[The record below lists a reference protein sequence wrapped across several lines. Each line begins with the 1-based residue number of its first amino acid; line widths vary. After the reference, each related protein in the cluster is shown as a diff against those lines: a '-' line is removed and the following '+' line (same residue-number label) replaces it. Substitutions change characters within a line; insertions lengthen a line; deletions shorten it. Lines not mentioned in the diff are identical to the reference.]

1 RLVAMSKLAHNLEE
15 IITHIKKHL
24 YNLKKEQRKRKHHA
38 RKNNQII
45 VLLHQLEVVGEAQG
59 VVELVQVVAE
69 EDQVL
74 VELVQVLVA
83 GGSRGGR
90 GRSTSARGK
99 RGGRGSN
106 GGRGAS
112 NAMYKREEIRQTLE
126 HEYLQDLK
134 DQEEEQRNIAEM
146 ENVMTKDP
154 LSRKVEEAQ
163 SMNKP

>member
-1 RLVAMSKLAHNLEE
+1 MWKHTTNQPPLPPIVRKMPDRPR
-15 IITHIKKHL
+15 KKRIRAQDES
-24 YNLKKEQRKRKHHA
+24 NSQIGRVGRKMTCS
-38 RKNNQII
+38 NCQEI

-74 VELVQVLVA
+74 VELVQVLVELVQVLVA

-90 GRSTSARGK
+90 GRSTGARGK
-99 RGGRGSN
+99 RGERGSN

-112 NAMYKREEIRQTLE
+112 NAN
-126 HEYLQDLK
+126 LK

-146 ENVMTKDP
+146 ESVMIKDP
-154 LSRKVEEAQ
+154 LSRKVGEAQ